1 MCFFISRAF
10 STARIVVFSV
20 VDSFGDSSQ
29 AALVRVT
36 FDSVD
41 DAPLLDLSGSLIAG
55 VNYSVNFTEGDSAIR
70 VREQNVFACFKFHH
84 SSFL

>member
-1 MCFFISRAF
+1 MF
-10 STARIVVFSV
+10 TV

-41 DAPLLDLSGSLIAG
+41 DAPVLDLSGSLIAG
-55 VNYSVNFTEGDSAIR
+55 VNFSVNFTEGDSAVM
-70 VREQNVFACFKFHH
+70 VRKQKSLNSLC
-84 SSFL
+84 SLSN